1 MNLVLLKYIYVIV
14 TFVNILE
21 KRKNFFLFHFINK
34 LLTFTLTSYTLW
46 TPDVMLSC
54 LIYCRL
60 NYCSFELSFELYAC
74 GTSIRE

>member
-1 MNLVLLKYIYVIV
+1 MNLLLLKYIYVS
-14 TFVNILE
+14 NICE
-21 KRKNFFLFHFINK
+21 HFRKKKEFFFLFHFINK

-60 NYCSFELSFELYAC
+60 NYSSFELSFELYAC